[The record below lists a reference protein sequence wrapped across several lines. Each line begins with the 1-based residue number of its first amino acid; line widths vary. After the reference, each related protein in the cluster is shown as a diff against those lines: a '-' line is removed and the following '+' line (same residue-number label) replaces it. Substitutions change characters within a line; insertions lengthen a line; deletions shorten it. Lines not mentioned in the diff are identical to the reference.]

1 MIPVIEIENKI
12 KKSLDV
18 KHIEVVD
25 LRGGDHILAIVV
37 SPQFEN
43 KGLMEQHKMIYD
55 ILADEIASNEI
66 HALTLKTFSITR
78 WEKEK
83 GTVNKDIGHPI

>member
-1 MIPVIEIENKI
+1 MISVIDIENKI

-43 KGLMEQHKMIYD
+43 KSLMEQHKMIYD
-55 ILADEIASNEI
+55 ILANEIASSEI
-66 HALTLKTFSITR
+66 HALTLKTYLPVQ
-78 WEKEK
+78 WEKIK
-83 GTVNKDIGHPI
+83 GTFSRDIGHAI